1 MQPSLHVASPATALS
16 HLMTV
21 VWLPVAT
28 GHPLITA
35 TSEVLFPGGYPPG
48 LPFCLLAAP
57 VLGLS

>member
-1 MQPSLHVASPATALS
+1 
-16 HLMTV
+16 MTV